1 MTDLSTGRSCFL
13 CGRKLA
19 ADEDGHAYLE
29 PQIDERGRS
38 VLAAVLWSHVECHEA
53 VVVANKQRYRREPIQ
68 VHYSMDDCDQ
78 YQRAV
83 LKIVHLARSGCGV
96 REIGRLLGVNKNR
109 VMRVLQSWRKLD
121 PIPVSQS
128 LPLNW

>member
-1 MTDLSTGRSCFL
+1 
-13 CGRKLA
+13 
-19 ADEDGHAYLE
+19 
-29 PQIDERGRS
+29 
-38 VLAAVLWSHVECHEA
+38 
-53 VVVANKQRYRREPIQ
+53 
-68 VHYSMDDCDQ
+68 
-78 YQRAV
+78 
-83 LKIVHLARSGCGV
+83 LARSGCGV